1 MKRWDWTISL
11 YGNSTP
17 DVKRNEGRKVKKSSN
32 SSAIVED
39 KVKDLL
45 SKMTVEEKV
54 AQLGSVFA
62 TPLLENGKFASVKTA
77 AALKNGIGHISAP
90 ALAANLPPREV
101 AALINDIQKYL
112 TQNTRLGI
120 PAIIHEECLNGF
132 RAKGATI
139 FPQNIGLA
147 STWEPDLI
155 GRITEVIRKQMR
167 ATGVHQ
173 GLAPVLDVTRD
184 PRWGRVEETFGED
197 PYLVA
202 RMGVAYVRGLQG
214 DDIKQGIVATL
225 KHFAGHGLP
234 EGGLNSA
241 PSHIPPRLFR
251 EVYLYPFEKAVKE
264 GGVLSVM
271 NAYHEIDGIPCGAS
285 EELLT
290 GILRREWGFDGV
302 VVSDYFAIAQ
312 LMTTHKIAAQLSD
325 AAALSLNAGLD
336 VELPFTNCYG
346 EPLLEAVKKGAV
358 TMATLDLSVSRLLTL
373 KFKLGL
379 FENPYVNPEATVNL
393 IDTPADREL
402 ALEAAH
408 KSIILLKNDKSLL
421 PLDKNIR
428 SIAVI
433 GPNADSQRNLLGDY
447 TFPSHSAYEIK
458 KDEKTGDIGL
468 IAKVVQE
475 GMVAAPKVVSIL
487 EGIKATVNKKTKVIY
502 AKGCEVKDASK
513 DGFDEA
519 VKAARSAEVAVV
531 VVGDKSG
538 LMPDNTSGEMRD
550 RDMLNL
556 PGVQEELVKAI
567 YETGTPVVLVLV
579 NGRPYTM
586 KWLAEKIPAIVNA
599 WEPGEEGGRAV
610 ADVLFG
616 DYNPGGKLPTSFPLN
631 EGQIPTYYGHKPSG
645 RKSSPWMDY
654 VDGNAKPLFEFG
666 YGLSY
671 TTFEFSNLKIEPVKI
686 PSDGTLKIKV
696 DVKNTGKREG
706 DEVVQLYINDIVASV
721 TRPVKELKGFER
733 IHLKPGEEKSVTFHV
748 QADQLAFYNKN
759 MERKVEPGVFKV
771 MVGRSSADILLEGEF
786 EVTG

>member
-1 MKRWDWTISL
+1 VSKNVKISSK
-11 YGNSTP
+11 N
-17 DVKRNEGRKVKKSSN
+17 KIN
-32 SSAIVED
+32 IQD
-39 KVKDLL
+39 KVKALI
-45 SKMTVEEKV
+45 SKMTLEEKV
-54 AQLGSVFA
+54 AQLGSTFA
-62 TPLLENGKFASVKTA
+62 TPLIENGKFAPNKAA
-77 AALKNGIGHISAP
+77 AALKNSIGHISAP
-90 ALAANLPPREV
+90 AMSANLPLREV
-101 AALINDIQKYL
+101 AILINDIQKYL
-112 TQNTRLGI
+112 LENTRLGI

-132 RAKGATI
+132 RARGATI

-155 GRITEVIRKQMR
+155 GRITQVIRRQMR

-202 RMGVAYVRGLQG
+202 RMGVAYIRNLQG
-214 DDIKQGIVATL
+214 DDIKQGIVATT

-234 EGGLNSA
+234 EGGLNCA

-264 GGVLSVM
+264 AGVLSVM

-290 GILRREWGFDGV
+290 GILRDEWGFDGV

-312 LMTTHKIAAQLSD
+312 LNSIHKIAADLTD
-325 AAALSLNAGLD
+325 AAALALNAGLD
-336 VELPFTNCYG
+336 VELPFTNAYG
-346 EPLLEAVKKGAV
+346 KPLLEAIKKGKV
-358 TMATLDLSVSRLLTL
+358 KMATLDLSVARVLTM
-373 KFKLGL
+373 KFMLGL
-379 FENPYVNPEATVNL
+379 FDHPYVNPEATEKV
-393 IDTPADREL
+393 IDTPDDRAL

-408 KSIILLKNDKSLL
+408 KSIILLKNDKNLL
-421 PLDKNIR
+421 PLNKNIR
-428 SIAVI
+428 TIAVI

-447 TFPSHSAYEIK
+447 TYASHSAFEIK
-458 KDEKTGDIGL
+458 KDEKTGDVEL
-468 IAKVVQE
+468 IKKDINVD
-475 GMVAAPKVVSIL
+475 MVAATKVISIL
-487 EGIKATVNKKTKVIY
+487 EGIKATVSQKTKVIST
-502 AKGCEVKDASK
+502 KGCGVKDISK
-513 DGFDEA
+513 DGFNEA
-519 VKAARSAEVAVV
+519 IKAAKSADVAIV

-550 RDMLNL
+550 RDMLAL
-556 PGVQEELVKAI
+556 PGVQEDLVKAV

-586 KWLAEKIPAIVNA
+586 KWLAENIPAIINA

-616 DYNPGGKLPTSFPLN
+616 DYNPGGKLPNSFPLN

-645 RKSSPWMDY
+645 RKSEPWMDY
-654 VDGNAKPLFEFG
+654 VDGSARPLFEFG

-671 TTFEFSNLKIEPVKI
+671 TTFQFTNLKIEKAKI
-686 PSDGTLKIKV
+686 TGKGTLKVTV

-721 TRPVKELKGFER
+721 TRPVKELKAFER
-733 IHLKPGEEKSVTFHV
+733 IHLKPGEKKTVALEVT
-748 QADQLAFYNKN
+748 ADQLAFYNKK
-759 MERKVEPGVFKV
+759 MERKVEPGAFKV
-771 MVGRSSADILLEGEF
+771 MIGRSSEDILLEGEF
-786 EVTG
+786 EVAG

>member
-1 MKRWDWTISL
+1 MKTYRDSAATIEE
-11 YGNSTP
+11 
-17 DVKRNEGRKVKKSSN
+17 R
-32 SSAIVED
+32 
-39 KVKDLL
+39 VKDLL
-45 SKMTVEEKV
+45 SQMTLEEKI

-62 TPLLENGKFASVKTA
+62 PPLMENGKFAPRKA
-77 AALKNGIGHISAP
+77 GKILKNGIGHISAP
-90 ALAANLPPREV
+90 ALTSGLPPQEL
-101 AALINDIQKYL
+101 AALTNDIQKYL
-112 TQNTRLGI
+112 LENTRLGI
-120 PAIIHEECLNGF
+120 PAIVHEECLNGF

-147 STWEPDLI
+147 STWEPDLV
-155 GRITEVIRKQMR
+155 GRITSVIRRQMR
-167 ATGVHQ
+167 ATGMHQ
-173 GLAPVLDVTRD
+173 GLAPVLDVARD

-214 DDIKQGIVATL
+214 DDIKQGIVATT

-234 EGGLNSA
+234 EGGLNCA

-290 GILRREWGFDGV
+290 DILRHEWGFDGV

-312 LMTTHKIAAQLSD
+312 LVTTHKIAAQSGD
-325 AAALSLNAGLD
+325 AAALALKAGLD

-346 EPLLEAVKKGAV
+346 EPLQKAVASGSVPIAV
-358 TMATLDLSVSRLLTL
+358 VDRAVSRVLTL
-373 KFKLGL
+373 KFRLGL
-379 FENPYVNPEATVNL
+379 FENSFVNPESAVKI
-393 IDTPADREL
+393 IDTPEHREL
-402 ALEAAH
+402 ALEAAR
-408 KSIILLKNDKSLL
+408 KSIVLLKNADNCL
-421 PLDKNIR
+421 PLNKNIR
-428 SIAVI
+428 TIAVI

-447 TFPSHSAYEIK
+447 TFPAHSGYEIK
-458 KDEKTGDIGL
+458 KDEKTGNAEL
-468 IAKVVQE
+468 IWKDEDARE
-475 GMVAAPKVVSIL
+475 GRVATPEIVTIL
-487 EGIKATVNKKTKVIY
+487 AGIRAAVKKTTKVLY
-502 AKGCEVKDASK
+502 ARGCEVKDASK
-513 DGFDEA
+513 DGFGEA
-519 VKAARSAEVAVV
+519 VKIAKSADVAVV

-550 RDMLNL
+550 RAMLGL
-556 PGVQEELVKAI
+556 PGVQEELVRSI

-586 KWLAEKIPAIVNA
+586 KWLAEKIPAIIDA

-616 DYNPGGKLPTSFPLN
+616 DYNPGGKLPVSFPEN
-631 EGQIPTYYGHKPSG
+631 EGQIPVYYGRKPSG
-645 RKSSPWMDY
+645 RKSPLWGDY
-654 VDGNAKPLFEFG
+654 VDGTARPTFEFG

-671 TTFEFSNLKIEPVKI
+671 TTFEFSDLSIKPARIPV
-686 PSDGTLKIKV
+686 DGEVIIKV
-696 DVKNTGKREG
+696 NVANTGKRAG
-706 DEVVQLYINDIVASV
+706 DEVVQLYINDTLASA
-721 TRPVKELKGFER
+721 TRPVKELKAFER
-733 IHLKPGEEKSVTFHV
+733 IHLKAGEKKTVTFRLP
-748 QADQLAFYNKN
+748 ADCLAFYNKK

-771 MVGRSSADILLEGEF
+771 MIGNSSSNILLEGEF